1 MHLSGLPWR
10 RECCHRLPPKHLS
23 LLEPLGKEEHLELC
37 NQFVV
42 QSWYGHGWNSCFRL
56 LGSFCQGLP
65 GLRVMSMPAL
75 GSRSTCSHIPVSQ
88 WACIYT
94 LNTHTTNTIY
104 WIVQSVYGL
113 HYAVQL
119 PNKFYNQV
127 SSFSFEAQITP
138 ILMQGRGS
146 LLWNSTHVWCLAVY
160 IISQSDVGH
169 DALYCSNIK
178 HHYLYCLCVGSYASS
193 ILPHCYVCFGQFPHY
208 SRAWTSSPW
217 VTSSLAWSSA
227 VPGAALM
234 SSTIWKRPCCLW
246 CPYRF
251 SPSKT
256 PSGPVCPPQNC

>member
-1 MHLSGLPWR
+1 MCGGHSFCFTHSTASWILRYNTDMHLSGLPWQ

-94 LNTHTTNTIY
+94 INTHATNTIY
-104 WIVQSVYGL
+104 WIVQSLYGL

-119 PNKFYNQV
+119 PNTNFTIRYPL
-127 SSFSFEAQITP
+127 S
-138 ILMQGRGS
+138 
-146 LLWNSTHVWCLAVY
+146 
-160 IISQSDVGH
+160 
-169 DALYCSNIK
+169 ALK
-178 HHYLYCLCVGSYASS
+178 L
-193 ILPHCYVCFGQFPHY
+193 
-208 SRAWTSSPW
+208 
-217 VTSSLAWSSA
+217 
-227 VPGAALM
+227 
-234 SSTIWKRPCCLW
+234 K
-246 CPYRF
+246 
-251 SPSKT
+251 
-256 PSGPVCPPQNC
+256 

>member
-138 ILMQGRGS
+138 ILMH
-146 LLWNSTHVWCLAVY
+146 TDCATPH
-160 IISQSDVGH
+160 IISSNYVALHYPMMVTWHSQYLQFTSLPSSSVVGTLVQMESWMGWICM
-169 DALYCSNIK
+169 DTIDST
-178 HHYLYCLCVGSYASS
+178 ASS
-193 ILPHCYVCFGQFPHY
+193 RWLN
-208 SRAWTSSPW
+208 SSKQRQALHLTRPMKMW
-217 VTSSLAWSSA
+217 
-227 VPGAALM
+227 PMDLM
-234 SSTIWKRPCCLW
+234 SRP
-246 CPYRF
+246 
-251 SPSKT
+251 
-256 PSGPVCPPQNC
+256 